1 MGPPVDLTLGRCSS
15 SNGYHRSDGSSSHLS
30 DHMQTLREAAQ
41 EYLGTLKEE
50 RKKIEGFK
58 RELPLCIEL
67 LDDGKLSH
75 TVLESHQ

>member
-1 MGPPVDLTLGRCSS
+1 ME
-15 SNGYHRSDGSSSHLS
+15 
-30 DHMQTLREAAQ
+30 TLREAAQ

-67 LDDGKLSH
+67 LDDGMLSH